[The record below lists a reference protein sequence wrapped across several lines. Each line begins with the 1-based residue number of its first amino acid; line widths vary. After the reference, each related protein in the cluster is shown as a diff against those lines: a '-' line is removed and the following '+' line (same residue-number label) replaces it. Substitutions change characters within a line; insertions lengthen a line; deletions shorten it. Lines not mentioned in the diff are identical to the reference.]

1 MRRGELWWA
10 ALEDKRPVVLLSDGP
25 GQHMRMAR
33 IVAPATEAER
43 QGFVLMSGDQASLH
57 RAEQIF
63 DLVVSGWDTDS
74 THPDPGGVFWT
85 QATWSHD
92 RNIVDSAGPDVR
104 AIGIE
109 VFFGTREGLAQTGVV
124 RVALPVNTKIFCT
137 WILSLSDDYLIER
150 IGVLS
155 PPKQHELDIALAL
168 SGTG

>member
-43 QGFVLMSGDQASLH
+43 QGFVLMSGDQAIDADE
-57 RAEQIF
+57 R
-63 DLVVSGWDTDS
+63 
-74 THPDPGGVFWT
+74 
-85 QATWSHD
+85 
-92 RNIVDSAGPDVR
+92 RRIVDSAGPDVR

-124 RVALPVNTKIFCT
+124 RVALPLNPKIFCT

-155 PPKQHELDIALAL
+155 PLKQHELDIAMAL

>member
-43 QGFVLMSGDQASLH
+43 QGFVLMSGDQAIDADE
-57 RAEQIF
+57 R
-63 DLVVSGWDTDS
+63 
-74 THPDPGGVFWT
+74 
-85 QATWSHD
+85 
-92 RNIVDSAGPDVR
+92 RRIVDSAGPDVR

>member
-10 ALEDKRPVVLLSDGP
+10 ALDDKRPVVLLSDGP
-25 GQHMRMAR
+25 GQHLRVAR

-43 QGFVLMSGDQASLH
+43 QGFVLMSGEQAIDADE
-57 RAEQIF
+57 R
-63 DLVVSGWDTDS
+63 G
-74 THPDPGGVFWT
+74 
-85 QATWSHD
+85 
-92 RNIVDSAGPDVR
+92 RIVDSAGPDVR

-124 RVALPVNTKIFCT
+124 RVALPLNTKIFCT

-155 PPKQHELDIALAL
+155 PLKQHELDIALAL
-168 SGTG
+168 SGAG